1 VDRGEAVRGVFEAVP
16 SYAALVALTTWQALR
31 GQSVVRPDAL
41 TLAVAGALAAATPL
55 GLWRALRGRRKE
67 WGERSAPVPEREP
80 GRP

>member
-16 SYAALVALTTWQALR
+16 SYAALTTWQALR

-41 TLAVAGALAAATPL
+41 TLAVAGALAAAPL
-55 GLWRALRGRRKE
+55 GLWWALRRRRKE
-67 WGERSAPVPEREP
+67 RGP